1 LQARKEMIDEF
12 AKTFKDVDYL
22 ISPTT
27 PTQAFKSGEKTS
39 SPLEMYMSDL
49 CTIPAN
55 LAGLPAISIPTGL
68 SKDELPLGV
77 QVMSKPLSDNSLLD
91 FSEIIENEVQFD
103 GQPKGW
109 L

>member
-1 LQARKEMIDEF
+1 
-12 AKTFKDVDYL
+12 
-22 ISPTT
+22 
-27 PTQAFKSGEKTS
+27 
-39 SPLEMYMSDL
+39 MYMSDL

-91 FSEIIENEVQFD
+91 FSEIIENEVHFD

>member
-1 LQARKEMIDEF
+1 
-12 AKTFKDVDYL
+12 
-22 ISPTT
+22 
-27 PTQAFKSGEKTS
+27 
-39 SPLEMYMSDL
+39 MSDL

-55 LAGLPAISIPTGL
+55 LAGLPAINIPTGL

-91 FSEIIENEVQFD
+91 FSEIIENEVQFNE
-103 GQPKGW
+103 QPKGW

>member
-1 LQARKEMIDEF
+1 
-12 AKTFKDVDYL
+12 
-22 ISPTT
+22 
-27 PTQAFKSGEKTS
+27 
-39 SPLEMYMSDL
+39 MSDL

-103 GQPKGW
+103 RQPKGW